1 MFSVHSV
8 QAAVVKKKNLVCSVI
23 PVVSTLCPRP
33 SIFHLVDQ
41 QPLVLSC
48 GLWINYSSDVTQQ
61 KPLFIIC
68 VTRQFLNQN
77 PGSQPHMKGTAITAG
92 GGRGVKTSH
101 QYPPPP
107 PHPPRHIWP
116 SHRQVSLLLTQWER
130 LGRRRRKVHDLKG
143 TSDSRKMCFSCLLYF
158 LLAPFSV

>member
-1 MFSVHSV
+1 MQIFCTISVFSVHSV
-8 QAAVVKKKNLVCSVI
+8 QAAVVKKKFVCSVI
-23 PVVSTLCPRP
+23 SVVSTLCPRP

-77 PGSQPHMKGTAITAG
+77 PGSQPHMKGTAITDG

-101 QYPPPP
+101 QYFFFLPPSTSGL
-107 PHPPRHIWP
+107 H
-116 SHRQVSLLLTQWER
+116 TDR
-130 LGRRRRKVHDLKG
+130 LA
-143 TSDSRKMCFSCLLYF
+143 CY
-158 LLAPFSV
+158 